1 VQLMDDHLRHVEAS
15 LAFDRP
21 RPSNDIAQALAA

>member
-1 VQLMDDHLRHVEAS
+1 MDEHLRNVEAS

-21 RPSNDIAQALAA
+21 RPTHDITQALAAA